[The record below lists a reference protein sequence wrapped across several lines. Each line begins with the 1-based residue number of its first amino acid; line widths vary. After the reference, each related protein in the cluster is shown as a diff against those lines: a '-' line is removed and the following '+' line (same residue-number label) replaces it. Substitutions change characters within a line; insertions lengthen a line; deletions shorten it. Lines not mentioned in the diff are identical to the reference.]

1 MSWPPNVGDPLPRA
15 SEPWGVRD
23 KLLRYSLNPAHASG
37 GPKAEGFERIL
48 GITAEHMEQLEAAIE
63 DAILEQPI
71 SGVRVK
77 PPYGVHCEVRIEIG
91 GLGDKSDRVAEVI
104 TAWELADPQAAPR
117 LVNAYITD

>member
-1 MSWPPNVGDPLPRA
+1 M
-15 SEPWGVRD
+15 RD
-23 KLLRYSLNPAHASG
+23 KLLRYALNPEHASG

-48 GITAEHMEQLEAAIE
+48 GITAEHVEQLEAAIE
-63 DAILEQPI
+63 HAILEQPI

-77 PPYGVHCEVRIEIG
+77 PPYGVHCEVQIEIG